1 MTNQI
6 ADTQDTEAALKD
18 WLRHRIAGY
27 VGRTPEDIRT
37 DVSLSNYGLDSVYA
51 LTLVGD
57 IEDHLGLT
65 LEATLM
71 WDHSTIDA
79 LGKTLAGSLPGD
91 GCH

>member
-37 DVSLSNYGLDSVYA
+37 DVTKVPLLGDLPVLGNVFKTTSRSNNKTELLIF
-51 LTLVGD
+51 LTPRVLKETVN
-57 IEDHLGLT
+57 
-65 LEATLM
+65 AV
-71 WDHSTIDA
+71 
-79 LGKTLAGSLPGD
+79 K
-91 GCH
+91 